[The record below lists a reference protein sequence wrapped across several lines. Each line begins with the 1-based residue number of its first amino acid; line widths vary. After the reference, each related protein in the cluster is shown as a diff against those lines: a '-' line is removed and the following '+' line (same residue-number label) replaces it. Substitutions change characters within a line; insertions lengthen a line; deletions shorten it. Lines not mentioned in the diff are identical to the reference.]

1 MFEAWQITSGRRNF
15 LVLIRSYHGRQ
26 ALTSP
31 VLNTSRALAQIGPSS
46 HEHISIWET
55 CEGQERH
62 FQPENI
68 SLQLFRGILRHLWA
82 SFGLLTAF
90 FFFFAMPGYPGDP
103 GMPGL
108 PGLKGD
114 EGIQG
119 LPGPPG
125 APGLPALPGE
135 TNPPTCCTDL
145 SSVHSGTQHPLLYL
159 WSGDLVNQSQKKGR
173 PSQ

>member
-1 MFEAWQITSGRRNF
+1 MFHYQETCVYLKGTPQHLNPNGRGLRHDRRVLVRTF

-31 VLNTSRALAQIGPSS
+31 VLNTRRPLVQIGPSS
-46 HEHISIWET
+46 HEHISIWKT
-55 CEGQERH
+55 CKGQERH

-68 SLQLFRGILRHLWA
+68 SLQLFWGILWHLWA
-82 SFGLLTAF
+82 SFGLLTD

-125 APGLPALPGE
+125 TPGLPALPGE
-135 TNPPTCCTDL
+135 TNQPTPCTD
-145 SSVHSGTQHPLLYL
+145 
-159 WSGDLVNQSQKKGR
+159 
-173 PSQ
+173 